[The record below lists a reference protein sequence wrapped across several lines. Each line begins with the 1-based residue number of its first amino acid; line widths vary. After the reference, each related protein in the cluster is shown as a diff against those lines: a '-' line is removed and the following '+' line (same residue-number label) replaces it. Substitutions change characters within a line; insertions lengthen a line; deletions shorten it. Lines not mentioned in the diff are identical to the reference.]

1 LQDASSLEIDPNTST
16 PLLVLVSCP
25 VDNRPEGATRL
36 WGKLKI
42 KVSPDSLA
50 FRIYQR
56 TEVAEAFN
64 CNYEL
69 NPDFRG
75 TLEATGLRVSGVN
88 EDGGAR
94 IIELPDHHFFMA
106 TGFVPQFTSE
116 ETKPHPLIVAYLEA
130 ALNYR
135 RNEGATKNKGT

>member
-1 LQDASSLEIDPNTST
+1 
-16 PLLVLVSCP
+16 LLVLASCP

-42 KVSPDSLA
+42 KVSPGSLA
-50 FRIYQR
+50 YRAYRKTQ
-56 TEVAEAFN
+56 VNEAFN

-75 TLEATGLRVSGVN
+75 KLEATGLKVSGVS

-106 TGFVPQFTSE
+106 TGFLPQFTSE

-130 ALNYR
+130 ALKFR
-135 RNEGATKNKGT
+135 KTAQSK

>member
-1 LQDASSLEIDPNTST
+1 
-16 PLLVLVSCP
+16 VLASCP

-50 FRIYQR
+50 YRIYQR
-56 TEVAEAFN
+56 TKVAEAFN

-75 TLEATGLRVSGVN
+75 KLEATGLKVSGVS

-94 IIELPDHHFFMA
+94 IIELPNHHFFMA

-116 ETKPHPLIVAYLEA
+116 QTKPHPLIVAYLRA
-130 ALNYR
+130 AVNFR
-135 RNEGATKNKGT
+135 KMARSK

>member
-1 LQDASSLEIDPNTST
+1 
-16 PLLVLVSCP
+16 LLVLASCP

-42 KVSPDSLA
+42 KVSPGSLA
-50 FRIYQR
+50 YRIYQR
-56 TEVAEAFN
+56 TKVAEAFN

-75 TLEATGLRVSGVN
+75 TLEATGLKVSGVS

-116 ETKPHPLIVAYLEA
+116 KTKPHPLIIAYLEA

-135 RNEGATKNKGT
+135 KNEGATKK

>member
-1 LQDASSLEIDPNTST
+1 MLA
-16 PLLVLVSCP
+16 SCP

-42 KVSPDSLA
+42 KVSPGSLA
-50 FRIYQR
+50 YRIYR
-56 TEVAEAFN
+56 KPEVNEAFN

-75 TLEATGLRVSGVN
+75 KLEATGLKVSGVS

-116 ETKPHPLIVAYLEA
+116 AARPHPLIVAYLEA
-130 ALNYR
+130 ALKF
-135 RNEGATKNKGT
+135 GKMAQIK

>member
-1 LQDASSLEIDPNTST
+1 MQDASSLEIDPNTST

-75 TLEATGLRVSGVN
+75 TLEATGLKVSGVS

-94 IIELPDHHFFMA
+94 IIELPDHHFFIA

-130 ALNYR
+130 TVNFRTTVR
-135 RNEGATKNKGT
+135 RK

>member
-1 LQDASSLEIDPNTST
+1 
-16 PLLVLVSCP
+16 LLVLASCP

-42 KVSPDSLA
+42 KVSPGSLA
-50 FRIYQR
+50 FRIYR
-56 TEVAEAFN
+56 RKEVAEAFN

-75 TLEATGLRVSGVN
+75 TLEATGLKVSGVS

-94 IIELPDHHFFMA
+94 IIELPEHHFFMA
-106 TGFVPQFTSE
+106 TGFLPQFTQKQPGPTLSLSL
-116 ETKPHPLIVAYLEA
+116 TCKLP
-130 ALNYR
+130 
-135 RNEGATKNKGT
+135 

>member
-1 LQDASSLEIDPNTST
+1 
-16 PLLVLVSCP
+16 
-25 VDNRPEGATRL
+25 VDNRPENATRL

-56 TEVAEAFN
+56 TEIAEAFN

-69 NPDFRG
+69 NPEFRG
-75 TLEATGLRVSGVN
+75 RLEATGLKVSGVS

-94 IIELPDHHFFMA
+94 IIELPSHHFFLA
-106 TGFVPQFTSE
+106 TGFLPQLTSE
-116 ETKPHPLIVAYLEA
+116 ATKPHPLIVAYLEA
-130 ALNYR
+130 VLSFG
-135 RNEGATKNKGT
+135 RNEGANKERLKGLPPLV